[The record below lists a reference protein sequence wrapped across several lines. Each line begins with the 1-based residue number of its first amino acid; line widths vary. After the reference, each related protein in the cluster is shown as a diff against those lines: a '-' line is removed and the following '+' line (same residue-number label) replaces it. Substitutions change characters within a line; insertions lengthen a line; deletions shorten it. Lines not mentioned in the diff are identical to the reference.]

1 MKKKIS
7 IFCSL
12 LLALQMMLSL
22 AAVPVFADEEL
33 TSAVYEEPESPAVTY
48 NMNVDWKFKK
58 AADGSEYPLAKA
70 SASVAKDG
78 KNFYDA
84 DYDDSD
90 WDTVSVPHPI
100 NAEDSFDGP
109 CYDSGEAGLYR
120 GFMFYR
126 KHITIPESDA
136 GKKLFLEFEAVRN
149 SVYLYVNGEIVGY
162 YEAGIAATGFDITDY
177 VKPGQDNLIA
187 VATDNAA
194 DRGQSDT
201 TKVTKETKPGST
213 PGAADG
219 NGYQWNTKDFNEVQ
233 GGITGDVILYAKGK
247 TYQTLPL
254 YNNLKTKGNYIYAT
268 DFDIRGKS
276 ATITVEGEVRNEDA
290 DKDVTLEVNVV
301 EMVDPNKDSTD
312 ADADH
317 TKQPYLRYS
326 FKSDATSVKTA
337 KDTGADSHF
346 MTTVPDDAYDDNPA
360 ATSTETVDVTKIVA
374 SAKCEDMKFWSPD
387 SPNLYDV
394 YTVLK
399 DSEGNV
405 LDVQKTTTGFRKVEY
420 DINDGGLKIN
430 DQPVWLTGYAQ
441 RSTNEWAVIGV
452 ANDWLQDLDM
462 QWIKE
467 SNSNFIRWMHVAPKP
482 SQIRSRV
489 ISTV

>member
-22 AAVPVFADEEL
+22 AVVPVFADEEL

-58 AADGSEYPLAKA
+58 AADGSEYPLTKA

-100 NAEDSFDGP
+100 NAEDSFDGA
-109 CYDSGEAGLYR
+109 CYDAGEAGLYR

-149 SVYLYVNGEIVGY
+149 SVYLYVNGAIVGY

-194 DRGQSDT
+194 DRGQADSS
-201 TKVTKETKPGST
+201 KVTKETKPGST

-219 NGYQWNTKDFNEVQ
+219 SGYQWNTKDFNEVQ

-268 DFDIRGKS
+268 DFDIRQKS
-276 ATITVEGEVRNEDA
+276 ATITVEGEVRNEDT

-312 ADADH
+312 VDADH
-317 TKQPYLRYS
+317 TKQPR
-326 FKSDATSVKTA
+326 A
-337 KDTGADSHF
+337 
-346 MTTVPDDAYDDNPA
+346 
-360 ATSTETVDVTKIVA
+360 
-374 SAKCEDMKFWSPD
+374 
-387 SPNLYDV
+387 
-394 YTVLK
+394 
-399 DSEGNV
+399 
-405 LDVQKTTTGFRKVEY
+405 
-420 DINDGGLKIN
+420 
-430 DQPVWLTGYAQ
+430 
-441 RSTNEWAVIGV
+441 
-452 ANDWLQDLDM
+452 
-462 QWIKE
+462 
-467 SNSNFIRWMHVAPKP
+467 
-482 SQIRSRV
+482 
-489 ISTV
+489 

>member
-1 MKKKIS
+1 
-7 IFCSL
+7 
-12 LLALQMMLSL
+12 MLSL
-22 AAVPVFADEEL
+22 AVVPVFADEEL

-100 NAEDSFDGP
+100 NAEDSFDGA
-109 CYDSGEAGLYR
+109 CYDAGEAGLYR

-219 NGYQWNTKDFNEVQ
+219 YGYQWNTKDFNEVQ

-405 LDVQKTTTGFRKVEY
+405 LDVQKDNNRF
-420 DINDGGLKIN
+420 
-430 DQPVWLTGYAQ
+430 
-441 RSTNEWAVIGV
+441 S
-452 ANDWLQDLDM
+452 
-462 QWIKE
+462 
-467 SNSNFIRWMHVAPKP
+467 
-482 SQIRSRV
+482 
-489 ISTV
+489 

>member
-22 AAVPVFADEEL
+22 AVVPVFADEEL

-100 NAEDSFDGP
+100 NAEDSFDGA
-109 CYDSGEAGLYR
+109 CYDAGEAGLYR

-136 GKKLFLEFEAVRN
+136 GKKFFLEFEAVRN
-149 SVYLYVNGEIVGY
+149 SVYLYVNGEMVGY

-201 TKVTKETKPGST
+201 TKVTKETKPGS
-213 PGAADG
+213 
-219 NGYQWNTKDFNEVQ
+219 
-233 GGITGDVILYAKGK
+233 
-247 TYQTLPL
+247 
-254 YNNLKTKGNYIYAT
+254 
-268 DFDIRGKS
+268 
-276 ATITVEGEVRNEDA
+276 
-290 DKDVTLEVNVV
+290 
-301 EMVDPNKDSTD
+301 
-312 ADADH
+312 
-317 TKQPYLRYS
+317 
-326 FKSDATSVKTA
+326 
-337 KDTGADSHF
+337 DTG
-346 MTTVPDDAYDDNPA
+346 
-360 ATSTETVDVTKIVA
+360 
-374 SAKCEDMKFWSPD
+374 C
-387 SPNLYDV
+387 
-394 YTVLK
+394 
-399 DSEGNV
+399 G
-405 LDVQKTTTGFRKVEY
+405 R
-420 DINDGGLKIN
+420 
-430 DQPVWLTGYAQ
+430 
-441 RSTNEWAVIGV
+441 R
-452 ANDWLQDLDM
+452 
-462 QWIKE
+462 
-467 SNSNFIRWMHVAPKP
+467 
-482 SQIRSRV
+482 
-489 ISTV
+489 